1 MDLAFADQGISL
13 SEDPDSYKA
22 GKLSPSMRT
31 LEDEIDDLRKEMEQ
45 TFLQEASF
53 QADNVIDISRRLDLK
68 INEYMMHKWNFCN
81 RRN

>member
-1 MDLAFADQGISL
+1 
-13 SEDPDSYKA
+13 
-22 GKLSPSMRT
+22 MRT